1 MGAELVVFDPFLF
14 SPPNQK
20 TEEKKRNGGTSYS
33 LAPAPKPVCGARVGL
48 GSRGAVLFS
57 RLEKRVERPPPNQ
70 KLVWGRV
77 QGNMMCLCSFSFPLF
92 FGLGAGAR
100 EYDDRPNPLPISI
113 PLSSSRALVSSTIS
127 SSVSGLLQGL
137 PSSVAQGGPR
147 AGPRAAVAARR
158 VCHGRQGVSGRRA
171 RRPFFPSW
179 PMPL

>member
-1 MGAELVVFDPFLF
+1 MCVKCLCLVCAAVLGTRTGAVPCALWGCLCGRGMNDSDRTLLRPVVVLYSPNPKPTGRREKKWIEAFFGLGAELVVFDPFLF

-77 QGNMMCLCSFSFPLF
+77 QGNMMCLRSFSFPLF

-100 EYDDRPNPLPISI
+100 EYDDRPNSL
-113 PLSSSRALVSSTIS
+113 
-127 SSVSGLLQGL
+127 
-137 PSSVAQGGPR
+137 
-147 AGPRAAVAARR
+147 
-158 VCHGRQGVSGRRA
+158 
-171 RRPFFPSW
+171 F
-179 PMPL
+179 